1 MTSSILGGIVTPP
14 LPLVIIRHFLATPPH
29 RARNSRQNWF
39 RDKTP
44 YVGFLTIVDGLSQPK
59 SNIQGVFLVKT
70 PAPPH
75 CVTMPKAVRS
85 FFHPFWGVRISLSI
99 KLEGR
104 LSGYRNWTCH
114 HIEAIVTTL
123 KFIVS
128 GTAVPAPYFLEI
140 HSGETMSYKI
150 ELSRTTTFYPIS
162 VDFLKIT
169 FSLVLV

>member
-1 MTSSILGGIVTPP
+1 MPRAGDGKRWQAHGINPNQSHRGHQPP
-14 LPLVIIRHFLATPPH
+14 LLPLFPTFADICSNVQEIPMSQLG
-29 RARNSRQNWF
+29 NSRL
-39 RDKTP
+39 T
-44 YVGFLTIVDGLSQPK
+44 YVYVVCGGGLK
-59 SNIQGVFLVKT
+59 N
-70 PAPPH
+70 

-99 KLEGR
+99 ELEER

>member
-1 MTSSILGGIVTPP
+1 MPRAGDGKRWQAHGINPNQSHRGHQPP
-14 LPLVIIRHFLATPPH
+14 LLPLFPTFADICSNVQEIPMSQLG
-29 RARNSRQNWF
+29 NSRL
-39 RDKTP
+39 T
-44 YVGFLTIVDGLSQPK
+44 YVYVVCVCVGGGLK
-59 SNIQGVFLVKT
+59 N
-70 PAPPH
+70 